1 MLRARR
7 VDATTLIQ
15 KLQSDEGAVGLA
27 KLSVEALLAQPL
39 EALLPREQLRAGTRK
54 VLEAWLSA
62 PEGAKA
68 IDVLVERVVNE
79 LQSQPRAMKDVAPR
93 EATTLIREVLGRP
106 FSPDRRVVLTVID
119 RPPMRELVRQLLLT
133 AILDFG
139 RKASA
144 PVAGVARGLGSIA
157 KLAGDTVKSRTGV
170 LGSVVGAVSG
180 EVERQLEKRA
190 VDFVDAA
197 LAGVFGQIA
206 DALSDPKRAHEAS
219 ELRQAFF
226 DGLIELTGTQLA
238 REVMNSDVS
247 GGAEE
252 VRASLKRWLASD
264 ASNTQLDQLA
274 ALTLK
279 HDGARPAAEVL
290 KELGLLDVAV
300 ALGTEH
306 LARHIKTVTSSPS
319 FAAWLGA

>member
-1 MLRARR
+1 MG

-15 KLQSDEGAVGLA
+15 KLQSDDGSRSLA

-39 EALLPREQLRAGTRK
+39 EALLPREAMRAGTRK
-54 VLEAWLSA
+54 VLEAWLAA

-68 IDVLVERVVNE
+68 IDAYVERVVNE
-79 LQSQPRAMKDVAPR
+79 LQSQPRRVKDVAPS

-144 PVAGVARGLGSIA
+144 PVAGVARGLGSLA
-157 KLAGDTVKSRTGV
+157 KLAGDTVKSRTGG
-170 LGSVVGAVSG
+170 LGSLVGAVSG
-180 EVERQLEKRA
+180 EVERQVEKRA
-190 VDFVDAA
+190 VEFVDAA

-206 DALSDPKRAHEAS
+206 DALSDPARAHEAS

-238 REVMNSDVS
+238 REVMNSDVG
-247 GGAEE
+247 GGAELI
-252 VRASLKRWLASD
+252 RSSLKRWLASD
-264 ASNTQLDQLA
+264 AANEQLDQLA
-274 ALTLK
+274 TLTLK
-279 HDGARPAAEVL
+279 HDGARTASEVL
-290 KELGLLDVAV
+290 KELGLLDA
-300 ALGTEH
+300 ATELATEH
-306 LARHIKTVTSSPS
+306 LARHIKTVTGTPA
-319 FAAWLGA
+319 FTKWLNE

>member
-1 MLRARR
+1 VR
-7 VDATTLIQ
+7 VDATTLIS
-15 KLQSDEGAVGLA
+15 KLQSDEGARALA

-39 EALLPREQLRAGTRK
+39 ETLLPREALRAGTRK
-54 VLEAWLSA
+54 VLEAWLAA

-68 IDVLVERVVNE
+68 VDELVERVVNE
-79 LQSQPRAMKDVAPR
+79 LQAQPRAVKDVAPR

-106 FSPDRRVVLTVID
+106 FSPDKRVVLTVID
-119 RPPMRELVRQLLLT
+119 RPPMRELVRQLLLST
-133 AILDFG
+133 ILDFG

-144 PVAGVARGLGSIA
+144 PVAGVARGLGSLA
-157 KLAGDTVKSRTGV
+157 KLAGETVKSRTGG
-170 LGSVVGAVSG
+170 LGSLVGAVSG

-206 DALSDPKRAHEAS
+206 DALSDPARAHEAS

-238 REVMNSDVS
+238 REVMNSDVA
-247 GGAEE
+247 GGAEL
-252 VRASLKRWLASD
+252 VRSSLKRWLASD
-264 ASNTQLDQLA
+264 AANTQLDQLA

-279 HDGARPAAEVL
+279 HDGARPANEVL
-290 KELGLLDVAV
+290 KQLGVLEVTLE
-300 ALGTEH
+300 LGTEH
-306 LARHIKTVTSSPS
+306 LARHIKTVTGTPA
-319 FAAWLGA
+319 FAAWLAG